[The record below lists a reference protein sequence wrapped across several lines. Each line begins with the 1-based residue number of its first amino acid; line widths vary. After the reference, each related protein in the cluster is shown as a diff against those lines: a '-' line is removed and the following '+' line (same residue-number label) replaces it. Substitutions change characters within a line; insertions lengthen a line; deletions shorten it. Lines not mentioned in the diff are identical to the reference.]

1 MSTVSAV
8 LARKGTGVVPI
19 ASTET
24 VLTAA
29 TLMNERS
36 IGGLVV
42 ADGNRVI
49 GIFTERDILRRV
61 VAAKKDP
68 ATTTVREVMTHPVA
82 VCRPDTTVDECRAVM
97 TSKRIR
103 HLPVV
108 DESGLCGIVTIGD
121 LLVQQAGEHAATIE
135 YLESYIYGGR

>member
-1 MSTVSAV
+1 
-8 LARKGTGVVPI
+8 
-19 ASTET
+19 
-24 VLTAA
+24 
-29 TLMNERS
+29 
-36 IGGLVV
+36 
-42 ADGNRVI
+42 
-49 GIFTERDILRRV
+49 
-61 VAAKKDP
+61 
-68 ATTTVREVMTHPVA
+68 
-82 VCRPDTTVDECRAVM
+82 M